1 MYVPNE
7 PYDNLWWMLVPTLF
21 GQFTPNPWY
30 AVWISKPPVAVGD
43 PPQNPD
49 RLHTV
54 GACVPGW
61 RCTVMSGVVTTC
73 RTSPPRTFPLAS
85 TYPKWTAILS
95 PFLANSAGKIESSS
109 FRIMIDV
116 ATTCQ
121 YGTRIMTIVLFHWN
135 QEVSIFGRKW
145 LYCNL
150 QKYKHVQP
158 KVTFKHQHIEH
169 EETTALSPTLIQPMN
184 VQTKCSIKDHLH
196 TPANRS
202 WTNDD
207 TFTTSSSIV
216 PQTSPINQRP
226 IWHKPSATA
235 RFYEIIFMEYPGLR
249 YAD

>member
-1 MYVPNE
+1 MTQTRTHDTSWKNISRTSQ
-7 PYDNLWWMLVPTLF
+7 LLTSQRIMWLF
-21 GQFTPNPWY
+21 GR
-30 AVWISKPPVAVGD
+30 K
-43 PPQNPD
+43 
-49 RLHTV
+49 
-54 GACVPGW
+54 
-61 RCTVMSGVVTTC
+61 
-73 RTSPPRTFPLAS
+73 
-85 TYPKWTAILS
+85 
-95 PFLANSAGKIESSS
+95 
-109 FRIMIDV
+109 
-116 ATTCQ
+116 
-121 YGTRIMTIVLFHWN
+121 LFHWN

-150 QKYKHVQP
+150 QMYKHVQP